1 MSTTTALV
9 LSLVLLLLNGFFV
22 AAEFALV
29 ASKRH
34 RLERYAADGSRAAR
48 AAIAGTRELSLML
61 AGAQLGITLCSLG
74 LGALA
79 KPALADLLGPLFGR
93 LGIPARASY
102 VAAFL
107 VALSVVVFLHMV
119 VGEMAPKSWAISH
132 PETSALL
139 LALPFRAFARVSRPV
154 LAVLNGIANA
164 ALRAVRIT
172 PQNELAQ
179 AHGPAELTMLLD
191 TSAEHGTLP
200 GAEQRMLSAMLALQ
214 NTTVDSV
221 MIPVER
227 IVTVPVTATATEVE
241 QAARRHGRSRLAVT
255 ADSNGLDRI
264 AGFVHVRDAFK
275 ATTSGVD
282 ATAGYLMTAP
292 YRLLPQQS
300 VLSAIR
306 GMREHRAQL
315 ALVSAG
321 TGGPVGLVALE
332 DLLEQV
338 IGRFDDETDPVIA
351 AVDAAPSRRQPPRPG
366 THTQEGR

>member
-1 MSTTTALV
+1 MTTTTALV
-9 LSLVLLLLNGFFV
+9 LSLVLLLANAFFV

-34 RLERYAADGSRAAR
+34 RLEQHAAQGSRAAK

-79 KPALADLLGPLFGR
+79 KPALADLLDPLFTT
-93 LGIPARASY
+93 LGVPAQASY

-119 VGEMAPKSWAISH
+119 IGEMAPKSWAISH

-139 LALPFRAFARVSRPV
+139 LALPFRAFARISRPV

-164 ALRAVRIT
+164 ALRAVRVT

-179 AHGPAELTMLLD
+179 VHGPAELKLLLD
-191 TSAEHGTLP
+191 ASAEHGTLP
-200 GAEQRMLSAMLALQ
+200 DAEQQMLSAMLALQ
-214 NTTVDSV
+214 NTTIDSV
-221 MIPVER
+221 MIPAKR
-227 IVTVPVTATATEVE
+227 IVTVPTTATAADIE
-241 QAARRHGRSRLAVT
+241 QTAKRHGRSRLAVT
-255 ADSNGLDRI
+255 DDTNGHQQI
-264 AGFVHVRDAFK
+264 TGIVHVRDAFK
-275 ATTSGVD
+275 ATTAGVN
-282 ATAGYLMTAP
+282 ATAGYLMTTPFELRA
-292 YRLLPQQS
+292 QHS

-315 ALVSAG
+315 ALV
-321 TGGPVGLVALE
+321 TDQQHRPVGLVALE

-338 IGRFDDETDPVIA
+338 IGQFDDETDPIIA
-351 AVDAAPSRRQPPRPG
+351 TMQAAPPRRQPPRPG
-366 THTQEGR
+366 THTQQRN